1 MKVRPILFSAPMVR
15 AILDGHKSV
24 TRRALKPQSLVPT
37 ETTGKCTAMQDL
49 MRRCPYGAFGDRLWV
64 KETFWAYGQWQ
75 VVSDTEGI
83 MRWSFSDRTQAA
95 GFAYRYAADDACLP
109 VRHRQAGLQTWWKR
123 PALFMPRVASRLLLE
138 MTVVGLG
145 RACDLDDAAILAE
158 GVDPGV
164 SRSVGVQEAWKA
176 LWTNINGPESWQANP
191 WVWDVNF
198 RVADE
203 RLQDAPV
210 TDQPAPHCLS

>member
-15 AILDGHKSV
+15 AILDGRKFV
-24 TRRALKPQSLVPT
+24 TRRALKPQSLIPAKT
-37 ETTGKCTAMQDL
+37 IAACTLAPDFMG
-49 MRRCPYGAFGDRLWV
+49 RCPYGASGDRLWV

-75 VVSDTEGI
+75 AAGDAAGV
-83 MRWSFSDRTQAA
+83 MRWSFNDRTQAA

-109 VRHRQAGLQTWWKR
+109 VRHRQSGLETWWKR

-138 MTVVGLG
+138 ITVVGLG
-145 RACDLDDAAILAE
+145 RACDLDDAEILAE

-164 SRSVGVQEAWKA
+164 SRSVGLQEAWKT

-191 WVWDVNF
+191 WVWEVNF
-198 RVADE
+198 RVANG
-203 RLQDAPV
+203 LATHP
-210 TDQPAPHCLS
+210 SGSG